1 MTKGLMTMAMSAL
14 YCTMSA
20 CILPMSVLYYTIVYQ
35 VYHTMSVLT
44 LDLRLDVGVHGLVLG
59 WPDQGPHTGL
69 GDAWGA
75 GGGAL

>member
-20 CILPMSVLYYTIVYQ
+20 CILPMSVLYYSVCT
-35 VYHTMSVLT
+35 VLT
-44 LDLRLDVGVHGLVLG
+44 LNLRLDVGVHGLVLG

>member
-1 MTKGLMTMAMSAL
+1 MTMAMSAL
-14 YCTMSA
+14 YRTVRC
-20 CILPMSVLYYTIVYQ
+20 LYAFCLCLYFTIVYQ